1 MSRRLL
7 DTGSNSYLSQ
17 VYKKH
22 KTNFTQI
29 VKHYRIKWNSSML
42 RFDEYGFYHLVN
54 FRMH

>member
-22 KTNFTQI
+22 KTNFIQM
-29 VKHYRIKWNSSML
+29 VKHYRIK
-42 RFDEYGFYHLVN
+42 
-54 FRMH
+54 